1 MTGAGQQQQPRPPD
15 PADGVEAAPDG
26 PGVADPEGIASAS
39 RSCLV
44 ILALGIVIV
53 LIVCVST
60 AIRLI
65 WG

>member
-1 MTGAGQQQQPRPPD
+1 MDEQELPPAESSEARTGPT
-15 PADGVEAAPDG
+15 PDG
-26 PGVADPEGIASAS
+26 PGLTDPDGIASAS

-44 ILALGIVIV
+44 ILALGVVIIL
-53 LIVCVST
+53 LICVST